1 MNLSHV
7 SPFHSRFVPTFIT
20 SRGKKSENRLQPHV
34 IIILYTCSYA
44 MHIMTWK
51 RGYITYNWS
60 VYLNRNKMPKLKSN
74 MTLFNINSVM
84 TIFKNHLKY
93 CTNSIRISYYDNH
106 KYICV
111 PTTLHTIEWKTTT
124 KNKVYGDFAHY
135 MEHTQMIT
143 LKNYVRC
150 PKYFRMSTFP
160 ILHDYCFRSC

>member
-84 TIFKNHLKY
+84 TIFKIIWNIVLTRSELHILCPKFL
-93 CTNSIRISYYDNH
+93 IPPLFFYYDNH

-111 PTTLHTIEWKTTT
+111 PTTLHTLEWKTTT

-135 MEHTQMIT
+135 IWNAS
-143 LKNYVRC
+143 KW
-150 PKYFRMSTFP
+150 
-160 ILHDYCFRSC
+160 